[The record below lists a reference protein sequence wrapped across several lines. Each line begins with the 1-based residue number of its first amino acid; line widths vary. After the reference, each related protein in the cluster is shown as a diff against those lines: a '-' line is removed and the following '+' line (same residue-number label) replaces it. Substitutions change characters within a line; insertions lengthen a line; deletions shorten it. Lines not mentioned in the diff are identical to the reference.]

1 MSKKKNTKKQNPDE
15 QTVEQMHTVSSNEM
29 TGAVPSDRS
38 RSYSNCKD
46 VQTGKN
52 CK

>member
-29 TGAVPSDRS
+29 TGAVPANPPKSCEDS
-38 RSYSNCKD
+38 CKNNA
-46 VQTGKN
+46 K
-52 CK
+52 